1 MQSQEATL
9 GGVLSIWTQP
19 VDKCVAQSGDY
30 SLGCRMLPAPSWTLG
45 RTASTQPENAGLEQA
60 QSLSSILFL
69 NEKGCFQ
76 TAQCGYLNIP
86 GMKRNCNWRL
96 LVVLKKH
103 IMPYFTKYL
112 SFSFFIANFFPLGDV
127 MTGMYRFHESVF
139 FSFLF
144 TWTSSLSC
152 FFHQRTLQNKF
163 LCMCLVFYLSKY
175 IF

>member
-30 SLGCRMLPAPSWTLG
+30 SLGCRMFPAPSWTLG

-76 TAQCGYLNIP
+76 TAQCGYLNIL
-86 GMKRNCNWRL
+86 GMKRNCSWRL

-112 SFSFFIANFFPLGDV
+112 SFSFFHSKL
-127 MTGMYRFHESVF
+127 
-139 FSFLF
+139 FSFGGCYDWNVQIPWVCFLLF
-144 TWTSSLSC
+144 SIHLDFLPQLLFPPEDFAEQISLHVPC
-152 FFHQRTLQNKF
+152 F
-163 LCMCLVFYLSKY
+163 LSE
-175 IF
+175 